1 MSVQRA
7 EHEPPQDPPANAG
20 VRFPPPLLFGGGF
33 LAGWLLHRAR
43 PVHLFG
49 AAVAGIRPALGW
61 LLLVAGLA
69 VSCSGVITFLRAR
82 TAVIPH
88 HPASRLVTAGPYRF
102 TRNPM
107 YLGLT
112 LAYLGGV
119 VLIDSAWPLL
129 LLPVVLFALT
139 VAVIRREER
148 YLAAAFGDAYAEY
161 RRRVRRWL

>member
-1 MSVQRA
+1 MNSST
-7 EHEPPQDPPANAG
+7 QDSPANAG

-43 PVHLFG
+43 PFHLFS
-49 AAVAGIRPALGW
+49 AALAGIRPGLGW
-61 LLLVAGLA
+61 SILVAGLA
-69 VSCSGVITFLRAR
+69 LSFSGIATFLRAG

-88 HPASRLVTAGPYRF
+88 HPASRLVTDGPYRF

-119 VLIDSAWPLL
+119 VLVDSVWPLL
-129 LLPVVLFALT
+129 LLPFVLFALT

-148 YLAAAFGDAYAEY
+148 YLAAAFGDAYAAY

>member
-1 MSVQRA
+1 MTSSSNDA
-7 EHEPPQDPPANAG
+7 PANAG
-20 VRFPPPLLFGGGF
+20 VRVPPPFLFGGGF

-43 PVHLFG
+43 PVPLLG
-49 AAVAGIRPALGW
+49 ASLAGIRPPLGW
-61 LLLVAGLA
+61 LLLLAGLTLML
-69 VSCSGVITFLRAR
+69 SGLTTFLRAG

-88 HPASRLVTAGPYRF
+88 HPASRLVTTGPYRF

-119 VLIDSAWPLL
+119 VLIDSVWPLL
-129 LLPVVLFALT
+129 LLPFVLLALS

-148 YLAAAFGDAYAEY
+148 YLAAAFGDAYAAY
-161 RRRVRRWL
+161 CRRVRRWL